1 MHLTTPAVNVLL
13 ATLIPTITIAQA
25 VIQVIVLMVTPAQPL
40 KSALVAQ
47 DQVLVTNAIPILI
60 AMYLLNIAHTDA
72 RLTTLVTNAFL
83 VNPLPNLLK
92 KNGRNTIYLM
102 RQGLSVGSRNLTQ
115 TVAKKDNL
123 CGYIK
128 LLSIV

>member
-1 MHLTTPAVNVLL
+1 
-13 ATLIPTITIAQA
+13 
-25 VIQVIVLMVTPAQPL
+25 MVTPAQPL

-92 KNGRNTIYLM
+92 DGDNI
-102 RQGLSVGSRNLTQ
+102 LSRMFLQ
-115 TVAKKDNL
+115 TFATN
-123 CGYIK
+123 
-128 LLSIV
+128 